1 MPGRRLTFVEAIVEG
16 IREEMRRD
24 PNVFLVGQDVGPFG
38 GALRS
43 TLGLWE
49 EFGPARIFDTPIS
62 ESAAAGL
69 CVGAAL
75 EGLRPILDI
84 SFGEFLA
91 AAMTQIAQHAPAV
104 HWLTLGKAC
113 VPLTIRTKVGDGPYT
128 HHPHSYEA
136 WFTHVPGL
144 KVVMPSTP
152 ADAKG
157 LMKTAIRDNDPVL
170 FFEHMYLYHGVR
182 GEVPEGDHLVPI
194 GRAEVKQPGRD
205 VTVAATAWM
214 VHRALQAARQLAAEG
229 IDIEVLDLRTLAPL
243 DVPAILASVEK
254 TGRLVVAHEAWKIG
268 GLGAEVAATVA
279 ERAFGSLKAPIVRI
293 GAPHAPVPSHTTI
306 RRAFLPNVQSIA
318 DAVRA
323 VMKYSN

>member
-1 MPGRRLTFVEAIVEG
+1 MPGKRLTFVEAIIEG

-24 PNVFLVGQDVGPFG
+24 PNVFVVGQDVGPFG
-38 GALRS
+38 GSLRS

-49 EFGPARIFDTPIS
+49 EFGPARIFDTPVS
-62 ESAAAGL
+62 VSAAAGL

-91 AAMTQIAQHAPAV
+91 AAMTQIALHAPAV
-104 HWLTLGKAC
+104 HWLTLGKAR

-157 LMKTAIRDNDPVL
+157 LLKTSIRDNNPVV
-170 FFEHMYLYHGVR
+170 FIEGEMLYNQKGD
-182 GEVPEGDHLVPI
+182 VPEGEHLVPLGVADI
-194 GRAEVKQPGRD
+194 KRAGSD
-205 VTVAATAWM
+205 VTLVAHAKM
-214 VHRALQAARQLAAEG
+214 VAVTLKAAE
-229 IDIEVLDLRTLAPL
+229 ELA
-243 DVPAILASVEK
+243 
-254 TGRLVVAHEAWKIG
+254 
-268 GLGAEVAATVA
+268 
-279 ERAFGSLKAPIVRI
+279 
-293 GAPHAPVPSHTTI
+293 
-306 RRAFLPNVQSIA
+306 
-318 DAVRA
+318 
-323 VMKYSN
+323 